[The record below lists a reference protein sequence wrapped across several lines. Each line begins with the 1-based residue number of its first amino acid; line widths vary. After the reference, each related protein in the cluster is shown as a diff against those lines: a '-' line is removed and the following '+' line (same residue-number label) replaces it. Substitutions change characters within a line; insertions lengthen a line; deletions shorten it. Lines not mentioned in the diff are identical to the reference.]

1 MIKAKWKMVTD
12 NEAHGSL
19 IFLHVRKIAYEQQED
34 LTNVDTAK
42 PQHNIDPA
50 TDGYYRSHI

>member
-1 MIKAKWKMVTD
+1 MVTD